1 MATKTTPETEGGD
14 NSTPPRAITTKEECL
29 AIMDDIIRAY
39 KKLIMLDQPD
49 TQKLLR
55 EYTKCFVTAG
65 SIIAK
70 LNRSK

>member
-14 NSTPPRAITTKEECL
+14 NSTPRPAITAKEECL
-29 AIMDDIIRAY
+29 AIMQDIIGAY
-39 KKLIMLDQPD
+39 KKLVMLDQPD

-55 EYTKCFVTAG
+55 EYTKVFVTA
-65 SIIAK
+65 SAIVTK